1 MTFGALA
8 AWQAWLLLAAA
19 AALAVWLF
27 LLKLRPPRQYVPSML
42 LWRRVLDE
50 SREETLWERI
60 RRAVSLALTVLIAV
74 LLATAVARPARTT
87 AAKGDLQRGRILVVI
102 DSSLSM
108 LARTSGGETRWSR
121 ATAHARRLA
130 ASTEGDV
137 ALATT
142 ADGIVEGPTT
152 DAALIDAALGRI
164 EPAGGGA
171 ASWPGVASA
180 SATHFITD
188 GATARA
194 IDRDV
199 VVHSVFEPAANIAIT
214 ALDVRPSIDGSRAG
228 DAYLEVANYAPT
240 AQQARITLS
249 RGSAS
254 LLDRRVEMAA
264 GESLRQIVPL
274 ALGSDAVDAVTSVI
288 RARVDAPGNAL
299 DVDDEAFAWIERAR
313 PVSVAIVGRDTGW
326 LRALFARDPHVRIS
340 VVDPASYPRAAEGAD
355 VVIFDR
361 WAPQEAQA
369 RPALYFVPPAGFGTA
384 VEEQRPRW
392 VQAEPHPVVRG
403 VDPFTLT
410 IERARA
416 YALPDLVPVASSAR
430 GTPLVCVIDSGGR
443 RAVVVTFGPGESNL
457 TSAPGFPVLVGNALD
472 WLATPIR
479 GGSRPP
485 GLASFDATVTAV
497 QDPHG
502 DRLALARIDGSPV
515 AMLRSPGLYT
525 VHAGTSRRALAV
537 NAGDPQVS
545 NLLETRLPSA
555 GRSGAAVQGGSGYP
569 WWVYCAA
576 VAFALA
582 LAEWWTW
589 QRRITV

>member
-74 LLATAVARPARTT
+74 LLATAAARPARTT
-87 AAKGDLQRGRILVVI
+87 SVKGDSSRGRLLVVI

-108 LARTSGGETRWSR
+108 LARTRGGETRWSR
-121 ATAHARRLA
+121 ATAQARRLA

-152 DAALIDAALGRI
+152 DGALIDAALGRI
-164 EPAGGGA
+164 EPSGGGA
-171 ASWPGVASA
+171 ASWPSIANA

-188 GATARA
+188 GATARV
-194 IDRDV
+194 IDPDV

-228 DAYLEVANYAPT
+228 DAYLEVANYAST
-240 AQQARITLS
+240 AQQARIILS

-254 LLDRRVEMAA
+254 LLDRRVNMPA

-274 ALGSDAVDAVTSVI
+274 ALGSDAVI

-299 DVDDEAFAWIERAR
+299 GVDDEAFAWIERAR

-326 LRALFARDPHVRIS
+326 LRALFVRDPQVRIT
-340 VVDPASYPRAAEGAD
+340 VVDPASYPAAAEGAD
-355 VVIFDR
+355 VVVFDR

-369 RPALYFVPPAGFGTA
+369 RPALYFVPPAGFGHA

-392 VQAEPHPVVRG
+392 AQAEPHPVVRG

-416 YALPDLVPVASSAR
+416 YPLPDLVPVAASSR
-430 GTPLVCVIDSGGR
+430 GTPLVYVIDSGGR

-479 GGSRPP
+479 GGSRAP

-497 QDPHG
+497 EDPRG
-502 DRLALARIDGSPV
+502 EGVALARIDGSPV

-525 VHAGTSRRALAV
+525 VQAGGSRRALAV

-545 NLLETRLPSA
+545 NLLETRLPPSA
-555 GRSGAAVQGGSGYP
+555 RSGAAERGGSGYP
-569 WWVYCAA
+569 WWVYCAV

>member
-19 AALAVWLF
+19 AAVAVWLF

-74 LLATAVARPARTT
+74 LLAMAAARPSRTAT
-87 AAKGDLQRGRILVVI
+87 TKGDHARGRLLVVI

-108 LARTSGGETRWSR
+108 LARTNGGDTRWSR

-152 DAALIDAALGRI
+152 DGALIDAALGRI

-171 ASWPGVASA
+171 ASWPSVANA

-188 GATARA
+188 GATARV

-228 DAYLEVANYAPT
+228 DAYLEVANYART
-240 AQQARITLS
+240 TQQARIILS
-249 RGSAS
+249 RGAAT
-254 LLDRRVEMAA
+254 LLDRRVTMGA

-274 ALGSDAVDAVTSVI
+274 ALSRSVDPVDSVI

-299 DVDDEAFAWIERAR
+299 DADDEAFAWIERAR

-326 LRALFARDPHVRIS
+326 LRALFARDPQVRIS
-340 VVDPASYPRAAEGAD
+340 AVDPGSYPRAAEGAD

-361 WAPQEAQA
+361 WAPQEAQP
-369 RPALYFVPPAGFGTA
+369 RPALYFVPPTGFGNT
-384 VEEQRPRW
+384 VDEQRPRW
-392 VQAEPHPVVRG
+392 AQAEPHPVVRG

-410 IERARA
+410 LERARA
-416 YALPDLVPVASSAR
+416 YTLPDLVPVATSAR
-430 GTPLVCVIDSGGR
+430 GTPLVYVIDSGGR

-485 GLASFDATVTAV
+485 GLASFDPSVTAV
-497 QDPHG
+497 EDPRG
-502 DRLALARIDGSPV
+502 DRVALARIDGSPV

-525 VHAGTSRRALAV
+525 VRAGGSRRALAV

-555 GRSGAAVQGGSGYP
+555 ARSGAAVPGGSGYP
-569 WWVYCAA
+569 WWVYCAI
-576 VAFALA
+576 VAFVLA